1 MVVKLVIVRWAPVF
15 VIMNIEKAGLG
26 TPSHREVWEVCGCG
40 SVYRRRVGKNN
51 FDNNQASSFLVVGG
65 F

>member
-1 MVVKLVIVRWAPVF
+1 MF

-26 TPSHREVWEVCGCG
+26 APQPPGGVGGVWVWL
-40 SVYRRRVGKNN
+40 VYRRRVGKNN
-51 FDNNQASSFLVVGG
+51 FDNNQASSFLVMGG

>member
-26 TPSHREVWEVCGCG
+26 APQPPGGVGGVWVWL
-40 SVYRRRVGKNN
+40 VYRRRVGKNN
-51 FDNNQASSFLVVGG
+51 FDNNQASSFLVMGG